1 MWTAVNIFTLTQ
13 IYTHRYLKHMWRLG
27 LYCHVIMG
35 ILMLLIAVLGLI
47 YMMFY
52 LGYKS
57 NATKTGWKNPL
68 ATNSIHCWLG
78 YFTLLV
84 MLSAAITGFLVCK
97 KRQN

>member
-27 LYCHVIMG
+27 LYCHAIMG
-35 ILMLLIAVLGLI
+35 IFMLLIAVLGLI

-57 NATKTGWKNPL
+57 N
-68 ATNSIHCWLG
+68 
-78 YFTLLV
+78 
-84 MLSAAITGFLVCK
+84 
-97 KRQN
+97 